1 MPKQA
6 TRRLSPPASRLTR
19 SATPVSFIWVWL
31 PRSMSMDIASS
42 DGVCHHGSW
51 SRGGLPLVWPC
62 AGCSSF
68 MATNLPHGT
77 LFRWLRWPTLA
88 INQKNVFAF
97 NGMHH
102 MFTFMHQ
109 FRVILDMH
117 ALTMFKQC
125 LSLQYNLQLIKPQNK
140 WLQLFNLFIN
150 FPSPYHFQC

>member
-19 SATPVSFIWVWL
+19 SAYPCLLHMGLTAQKHVHGHSQLRWSLSPWVL
-31 PRSMSMDIASS
+31 EQ
-42 DGVCHHGSW
+42 
-51 SRGGLPLVWPC
+51 GGLPLVWPC

-88 INQKNVFAF
+88 INQKNIFAF

-109 FRVILDMH
+109 FRVTLDMH

-140 WLQLFNLFIN
+140 WLRLFNLFIN